1 MTGGAG
7 AADFCKRFEF
17 DSRSGFR
24 SIRAATAFARHCN
37 NLTDPAAMSNN
48 LTKRDIVLD
57 IYEKTGFPQKEVR
70 EVVQLTLD
78 AIARALHEGR
88 NVELRNFG
96 VFEVQVRK
104 SRIGRNPNRP
114 ETDVVIPAR
123 AVIKFK
129 AGKEMKAELKK
140 LDLEALQGAK

>member
-1 MTGGAG
+1 M
-7 AADFCKRFEF
+7 AA
-17 DSRSGFR
+17 
-24 SIRAATAFARHCN
+24 
-37 NLTDPAAMSNN
+37 N

-70 EVVQLTLD
+70 ETVQMTLD
-78 AIARALHEGR
+78 VIAKALAQGR

-104 SRIGRNPNRP
+104 ARIGRNPNKP
-114 ETDVVIPAR
+114 EKDVVIPKR

-129 AGKEMKAELKK
+129 AGKELKGELKK
-140 LDLEALQGAK
+140 LDLEQL